1 MYWSNPRSEF
11 FGAKLDRLG
20 PIRLRLAVA
29 VFSVIDYIMERLT
42 AGTIFNLLPD
52 DFDFFEH
59 PRGAGPTLVKRG
71 EITSHGGDNETFSNE
86 QA

>member
-1 MYWSNPRSEF
+1 MYWNNPRSEF
-11 FGAKLDRLG
+11 YGAKLDRLG

-29 VFSVIDYIMERLT
+29 ALSVVDYLMQRFT

-59 PRGAGPTLVKRG
+59 RRGSGPKLVKRA
-71 EITSHGGDNETFSNE
+71 EDTFQRS
-86 QA
+86 